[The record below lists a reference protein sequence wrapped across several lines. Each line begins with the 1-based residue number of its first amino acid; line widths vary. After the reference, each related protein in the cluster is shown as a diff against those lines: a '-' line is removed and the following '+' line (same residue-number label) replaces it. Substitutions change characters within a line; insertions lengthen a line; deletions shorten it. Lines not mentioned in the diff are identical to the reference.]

1 MTIREATASDLE
13 RIAVLFGQLGYPN
26 DAAQLA
32 TRLAAAPAG
41 DTMRV
46 LVADDGGAVIG
57 AVIGVAV
64 VHVMA
69 PLHVP
74 DRWALLSALVVDD
87 ACRSGGTG
95 AALLGAAEAFAIQ
108 HGCAQLEL
116 SSSLARTR
124 AHQFYERQG
133 YREKRVRFVKMLVT

>member
-1 MTIREATASDLE
+1 MLIRPATAADLE
-13 RIAVLFGQLGYPN
+13 RIAILFGQLGYPK

-32 TRLAAAPAG
+32 KRLAAAPAG
-41 DTMRV
+41 DTMQV
-46 LVADDGGAVIG
+46 WVADDGGK
-57 AVIGVAV
+57 VIGVAV

-87 ACRSGGTG
+87 AHRSGGTG
-95 AALLGAAEAFAIQ
+95 AALLQAAEAFATE

-116 SSSLARTR
+116 SSNVARTR

-133 YREKRVRFVKMLVT
+133 YREKRVRFVKRLVPSAA